1 METREDIEITW
12 NRTLVLAGARNTG
25 KSNLAQALI
34 LMPDDGKNKGIGVQ
48 ADVIILFG
56 NGASFLQWSWLRPP
70 HRVYPELKEEVIE
83 ECFKINAARLQS
95 KKDPIRFVIVF
106 DDSLSRE
113 TTYNNTINKLF
124 IHGRIYNIVP
134 VVLQQSISQV
144 HLDWRRNTDMFFIF
158 KPRTKTDKEWIHDNL
173 LEFETKQ
180 ESFAMLAKIP
190 KYHCLV
196 VDFSSGETQTFLYC
210 APLVNVK

>member
-1 METREDIEITW
+1 
-12 NRTLVLAGARNTG
+12 VGARNSG
-25 KSNLAQALI
+25 KTNLAEALV

-48 ADVIILFG
+48 SDVIILFG
-56 NGASFLQWSWLRPP
+56 NGASFLQWEWLRKP
-70 HRVYPELKEEVIE
+70 HKVYPELKEEVIE
-83 ECFKINAARLQS
+83 ECFTINATRLQ
-95 KKDPIRFVIVF
+95 KKQDPIRFVLVF

-113 TTYNNTINKLF
+113 TTFNNTINRVF
-124 IHGRIYNIVP
+124 IHGRIYNIMP
-134 VVLQQSISQV
+134 VVLQQSISQI
-144 HLDWRRNTDMFFIF
+144 HLDWRRNTDIFFIF

-180 ESFAMLAKIP
+180 ESFAMLSKIP

-196 VDFSSGETQTFLYC
+196 VDFSSGETKQYLYS